1 MNKVLEILNH
11 PGILIT
17 FNGSPITKVTY
28 DAETETFLFWGHNT
42 PIKVSARFL
51 MLASWDEDENDEPPF
66 YEQPFYIVID
76 EANIHHIVKFYR
88 NDSLNIMRDIEDA
101 PP

>member
-17 FNGSPITKVTY
+17 FNGFPIKTVTY
-28 DAETETFLFWGHNT
+28 VADTETFLFWWHNV
-42 PIKVSARFL
+42 PIKVNADSL
-51 MLASWDEDENDEPPF
+51 MLASWDEDEND
-66 YEQPFYIVID
+66 EQPFYIVID

-88 NDSLNIMRDIEDA
+88 NDSLNIMKEIKNA
-101 PP
+101 SP

>member
-1 MNKVLEILNH
+1 
-11 PGILIT
+11 
-17 FNGSPITKVTY
+17 
-28 DAETETFLFWGHNT
+28 
-42 PIKVSARFL
+42 

-88 NDSLNIMRDIEDA
+88 NDSLNIMRGYRGRTPLTNNEKSCRIGIVE
-101 PP
+101 

>member
-17 FNGSPITKVTY
+17 FNGSPIKTVTY
-28 DAETETFLFWGHNT
+28 VADTETFLFWYHHGET
-42 PIKVSARFL
+42 VKVNMDSL
-51 MLASWDEDENDEPPF
+51 MLASWDEDENDE
-66 YEQPFYIVID
+66 QPFYIIID

-88 NDSLNIMRDIEDA
+88 NDSLNIMRDIKNA
-101 PP
+101 TP